1 MQLLSTQ
8 ITEEI
13 GKMKEYPQIKFL
25 KAAVPEILDGR
36 KTAEA
41 RPRSVR
47 WIDKISNAEI
57 VELTWGARF
66 ATPTVFARAR
76 LEQVDVKTFAEATQ
90 EDVKRFGGRWHDVP
104 VARFVTELEQWYA
117 KELLKGHPVAWIYFT
132 LI

>member
-1 MQLLSTQ
+1 M
-8 ITEEI
+8 
-13 GKMKEYPQIKFL
+13 GAKRPK
-25 KAAVPEILDGR
+25 
-36 KTAEA
+36 A
-41 RPRSVR
+41 RPRSMR
-47 WIDKISNAEI
+47 WINEISNAKI

-90 EDVKRFGGRWHDVP
+90 EDVKRFGGRWRDVP

-117 KELLKGHPVAWIYFT
+117 KELRKGHQVVWIYFT